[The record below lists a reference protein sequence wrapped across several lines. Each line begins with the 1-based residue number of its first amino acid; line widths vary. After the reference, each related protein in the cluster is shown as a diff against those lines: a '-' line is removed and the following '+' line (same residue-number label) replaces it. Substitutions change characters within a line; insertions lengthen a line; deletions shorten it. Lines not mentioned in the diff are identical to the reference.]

1 MKVIESKKEFIKF
14 CKENNIK
21 CTKNKDGLIKDS
33 LLLELP
39 ADLCCV
45 GEFANSMGIH
55 YKVKEVDNKVIII
68 GHECPYKSGISYGTA
83 YTFDNSDNQVLAV
96 FGLWG
101 GWRALVKSKDNERDD
116 LYLIEKILPWI
127 FYGE

>member
-21 CTKNKDGLIKDS
+21 CTTNKDGFIKDS
-33 LLLELP
+33 LVLELP
-39 ADLCCV
+39 DNVCCV
-45 GEFANSMGIH
+45 GEFSNSIGPH
-55 YKVKEVDNKVIII
+55 YKVQEVDKKVIIT
-68 GHECPYKSGISYGTA
+68 GSEYPYKSGISYQTT

-101 GWRALVKSKDNERDD
+101 GWRVLVKSKDNERDT
-116 LYLIEKILPWI
+116 IEKILSWI